1 MLCPEWKKH
10 PGIKFMNQPIENK
23 QENLFWADM
32 VRACAVFGVILIHV
46 AADVVT
52 LWGKVPASWWWAANF
67 YDSLVRGAV
76 PVYIMLSGA
85 LLLPKAESFGDF
97 FRKRFARIMIPFVV
111 WTLVYLFWKKCFY
124 RPDLGLAEAIRWV
137 LSGSVHFHLWFLYLI
152 VGLYLVTP
160 LFRILVAHASRREML
175 YFLGLCFVISSL
187 VPFAEKLCGMFL
199 HVDLKFGLPVEPA
212 QGFIGYFVL
221 GYFIR
226 CDVTEK
232 SIPMAWTFWVVS
244 LLVCMFGT
252 YFLSRHFHG
261 FTALLYENMSPN
273 VVFFTAA
280 FFMIM
285 KNAGPFFER
294 HMSPGFRASIV
305 GLSSASFGIYLIHP
319 MILDAMIKA
328 RWGFV
333 LKGDMPHPV
342 YAIPLAV
349 VVTYALSFLA
359 VSVIQK
365 IPWLRKIV

>member
-1 MLCPEWKKH
+1 
-10 PGIKFMNQPIENK
+10 MNQSVESK

-32 VRACAVFGVILIHV
+32 VRAFAVFGVIVIHV

-52 LWGKVPASWWWAANF
+52 LWGKVPGSWWWAANL

-85 LLLPKAESFGDF
+85 LLLPKAESFSDF
-97 FRKRFARIMIPFVV
+97 FHKRFTRILIPFVV
-111 WTLVYLFWKKCFY
+111 WTLLYLLWKKCFY
-124 RPDLGLAEAIRWV
+124 RPDLGFSEAFRWV
-137 LSGSVHFHLWFLYLI
+137 LSGSVHYHLWFLYLI
-152 VGLYLVTP
+152 VGLYFVTP
-160 LFRILVAHASRREML
+160 LFRILVAHASRREIL
-175 YFLGLCFVISSL
+175 YFLALCFVISSL
-187 VPFAEKLCGMFL
+187 FPFVEKLCGMFL
-199 HVDLKFGLPVEPA
+199 HVELKIGLPVEPA

-226 CDVTEK
+226 RYVTEK
-232 SIPMAWTFWVVS
+232 SVLMAWGFWVVS
-244 LLVCMFGT
+244 LLLCAVGT
-252 YFLSRHFHG
+252 YFLSRHFHA
-261 FTALLYENMSPN
+261 FNALLYDNMSPN

-280 FFMIM
+280 FFIIM

-294 HMSPGFRASIV
+294 RMSPGFRASTI
-305 GLSSASFGIYLIHP
+305 GLSAASFGIYLIHP

-342 YAIPLAV
+342 YTIPLAA

-359 VSVIQK
+359 VSIIQK
-365 IPWLRKIV
+365 IPWLRRIV